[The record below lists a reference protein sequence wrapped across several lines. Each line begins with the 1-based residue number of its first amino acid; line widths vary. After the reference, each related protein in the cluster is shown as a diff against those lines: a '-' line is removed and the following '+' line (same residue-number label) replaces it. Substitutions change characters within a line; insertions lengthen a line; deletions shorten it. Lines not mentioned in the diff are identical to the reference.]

1 MLLVAAVLRSNS
13 GASKS
18 NHGER
23 TRSPNDV
30 PWAPLCL
37 LPSLLSPVWHKLCC
51 WCVLWM
57 FYERI
62 TTWRSTT
69 TTSSSTTT
77 AARTTFLHL
86 VWANFRPSSS
96 LMNLSQKAIKKSP
109 ALPYK
114 CICMHNSDMHIV
126 SGWGPAFFLLLYVK
140 RNWTW
145 LPSSR
150 YDFNAAVKKKEEEAE
165 S

>member
-51 WCVLWM
+51 WCVYCECSMNELRLG
-57 FYERI
+57 EVQP
-62 TTWRSTT
+62 
-69 TTSSSTTT
+69 TTSIPT
-77 AARTTFLHL
+77 RTTFLHL

-114 CICMHNSDMHIV
+114 CICMHNSDMHII
-126 SGWGPAFFLLLYVK
+126 SGWGPASFFYVR

-150 YDFNAAVKKKEEEAE
+150 YDFNAAVKKKEEEEE